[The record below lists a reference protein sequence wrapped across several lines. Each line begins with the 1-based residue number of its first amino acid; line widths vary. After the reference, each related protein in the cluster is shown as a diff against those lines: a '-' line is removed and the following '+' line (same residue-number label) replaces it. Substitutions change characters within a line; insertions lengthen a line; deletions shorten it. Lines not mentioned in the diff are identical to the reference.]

1 MWCSSSASAFGAFCF
16 LAGLAGAQDNTAFTR
31 EILPLLENYCFDCHS
46 QEKSKG
52 DVNLEQFVEAADL
65 WRNPKLW
72 EKVFAQLQ
80 DWVMPPA
87 LQDQPSQSDR
97 ERLTRWIHE
106 TLENPDPSALP
117 QDPGWSPI
125 HRLTRLQYNNTL
137 RDLLGV
143 DQRPADHFPPDGGGG
158 GGFENNAATLFVPP
172 LLMEKYVGAAAES
185 IAAAQPAKIFPK
197 RPTPIFSESAAARH
211 NLTQFASR
219 GFRRPVLDEEL
230 DALMNLYEEAR
241 RRGESW
247 EDAVRLGCEAVIV
260 APQFLFRVEADPPG
274 QESPYPLSGYELAT
288 RLSYFIWASMP
299 DAELLAL
306 AGAGRLTEPAQL
318 EAQVMRMLA
327 DPKSRAFSEDFASQW
342 LRTRELRT
350 WVAPAPEKFP
360 QFTPDLRD
368 AFYREP
374 VEFFSGLIR
383 GNGTLIDLLQSDY
396 TYANETLARFYGI
409 EGVRGPDFRRVRL
422 QNPNRGGVLGMGGV
436 LTLTSYA
443 RRTSPVLRGKWVM
456 EEILG
461 SPPPPPPPFVNTQ
474 KVSSEKAKDGLTFR
488 QRLELH
494 RQDPR
499 CAGCHARMDPLGF
512 GLENFDPIGAW
523 RDRNTNA
530 AVDASG
536 QLVSGEKFTGPAEL
550 KSLLLE
556 RKDAF
561 VRTLTE
567 KLLAYALGRGLEAAD
582 WITVRE
588 ISAAVAAD
596 HYRIQ
601 RLILEVTRS
610 YPFLYRRP
618 AMSEPLAQNPP

>member
-1 MWCSSSASAFGAFCF
+1 MSCCSSAAV
-16 LAGLAGAQDNTAFTR
+16 LAGFYFLTGLASGKETGAFTR
-31 EILPLLENYCFDCHS
+31 DIRPLLESYCFDCHS
-46 QEKSKG
+46 HEKAKG
-52 DVNLEQFVEAADL
+52 EVNLERFLDASDF
-65 WRNPKLW
+65 WRDPKLW
-72 EKVFAQLQ
+72 EKVLVQLQ
-80 DWVMPPA
+80 DRVMPPV
-87 LQDQPSQSDR
+87 LKDQPSEKDR
-97 ERLTRWIHE
+97 ERLARWIHE
-106 TLENPDPSALP
+106 TLENPDRSALP
-117 QDPGWSPI
+117 KDPGWAPI

-137 RDLLGV
+137 RDLLGM
-143 DQRPADHFPPDGGGG
+143 DQKPADQFPPDGGGG

-172 LLMEKYVGAAAES
+172 LLMEKYVQAAAES
-185 IAAAQPAKIFPK
+185 IAATAPEQIFLK
-197 RPTPIFSESAAARH
+197 RPTSTLSESTAARH
-211 NLTQFASR
+211 NLAQFASR

-230 DALMNLYEEAR
+230 AALMRLYEEAR
-241 RRGESW
+241 QRGELW
-247 EDAVRLGCEAVIV
+247 EDAVRLGCEAVLV

-274 QESPYPLSGYELAT
+274 QSGPYALSGYELAT

-299 DAELLAL
+299 DAELIAL
-306 AGAGRLTEPAQL
+306 AGAGRLTDPAQL

-327 DPKSRAFSEDFASQW
+327 DSKSRAFSEDFASQW

-360 QFTPDLRD
+360 QFTADLRE

-383 GNGTLIDLLQSDY
+383 GNGTLIDLLHSDY

-409 EGVRGPDFRRVRL
+409 DGVRGPDFQRVLL
-422 QNPNRGGVLGMGGV
+422 QNPNRGGILGMGGV

-461 SPPPPPPPFVNTQ
+461 SSPPPPPPFVNTQ
-474 KVSSEKAKDGLTFR
+474 KVSSEKNKDGLTFR

-523 RDRNTNA
+523 RDRNANA

-550 KSLLLE
+550 KQLLLQ
-556 RKDAF
+556 RKDTF

-567 KLLAYALGRGLEAAD
+567 KLLAYALGRGLEPAD

-588 ISAAVAAD
+588 ICAAVAAD
-596 HYRIQ
+596 NYRIQ
-601 RLILEVTRS
+601 RLIVEVTRS

-618 AMSEPLAQNPP
+618 SMSQPLAQTPP

>member
-1 MWCSSSASAFGAFCF
+1 
-16 LAGLAGAQDNTAFTR
+16 
-31 EILPLLENYCFDCHS
+31 
-46 QEKSKG
+46 
-52 DVNLEQFVEAADL
+52 
-65 WRNPKLW
+65 
-72 EKVFAQLQ
+72 
-80 DWVMPPA
+80 
-87 LQDQPSQSDR
+87 
-97 ERLTRWIHE
+97 
-106 TLENPDPSALP
+106 
-117 QDPGWSPI
+117 
-125 HRLTRLQYNNTL
+125 
-137 RDLLGV
+137 
-143 DQRPADHFPPDGGGG
+143 
-158 GGFENNAATLFVPP
+158 
-172 LLMEKYVGAAAES
+172 
-185 IAAAQPAKIFPK
+185 
-197 RPTPIFSESAAARH
+197 
-211 NLTQFASR
+211 
-219 GFRRPVLDEEL
+219 
-230 DALMNLYEEAR
+230 
-241 RRGESW
+241 
-247 EDAVRLGCEAVIV
+247 
-260 APQFLFRVEADPPG
+260 VEADPPG
-274 QESPYPLSGYELAT
+274 QEKPYALSGYELAT

-306 AGAGRLTEPAQL
+306 AGEGRLTDPAQL
-318 EAQVMRMLA
+318 EAQVLRMLA

-360 QFTPDLRD
+360 QFTADLRD

-488 QRLELH
+488 QRLERH
-494 RQDPR
+494 REDPR

-523 RDRNTNA
+523 RERNLNA
-530 AVDASG
+530 PVDAGG

-550 KSLLLE
+550 KNLLLD
-556 RKDAF
+556 RKDTF

-618 AMSEPLAQNPP
+618 AMPQPLAQNPP